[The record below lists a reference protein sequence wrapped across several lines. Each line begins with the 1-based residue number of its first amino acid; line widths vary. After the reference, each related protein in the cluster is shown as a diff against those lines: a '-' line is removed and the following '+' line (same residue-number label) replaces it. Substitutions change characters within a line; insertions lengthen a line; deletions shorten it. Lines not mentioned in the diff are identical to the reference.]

1 VIFDIIK
8 SSSKKLSGVYIP
20 LIVKKGKSLKSFVK
34 ILNNL
39 NFFNL
44 DVVTINVIVDMGIS
58 EDIKQEKFKNELN
71 KAIINIVYTNS
82 WLNTR
87 QAGLFKD
94 YGLTMPQYNVLRIL
108 RGQHPKP
115 ATVNL
120 LIDRM
125 LDKSS
130 NASRIVDKLEAK
142 NLVIR
147 KQCSN
152 DRRAVDVLIS
162 DAGLELLKKID
173 SKLDKWEQDLSGL
186 SEEECAQLN
195 HLLDKLRT

>member
-1 VIFDIIK
+1 
-8 SSSKKLSGVYIP
+8 
-20 LIVKKGKSLKSFVK
+20 
-34 ILNNL
+34 
-39 NFFNL
+39 
-44 DVVTINVIVDMGIS
+44 MGIS
-58 EDIKQEKFKNELN
+58 EDIKQEKFKSELS

-87 QAGLFKD
+87 QTGLFKRLWFD
-94 YGLTMPQYNVLRIL
+94 HASVQCIENTPGSNT
-108 RGQHPKP
+108 PKP

-120 LIDRM
+120 LIERM

-142 NLVIR
+142 KLVIR

-162 DAGLELLKKID
+162 DAGLDLLKKID
-173 SKLDKWEQDLSGL
+173 SKLDRWESDLSGL
-186 SEEECAQLN
+186 TETECAQLN
-195 HLLDKLRT
+195 QLLDKMRG